1 MMMMLKSTM
10 AMVAGAVLFVSAAT
24 GGGRVAEEAT
34 ISKLSAGVGAMTG
47 EFSRKA
53 RRCVDQF
60 TFTSVSAEFTG
71 LPYVAVRRGDKKKPG
86 AAFAFDV
93 DREVVVYLLVH
104 NLQGRSYTPP
114 GWTLTVLV
122 SAWKGT
128 ARHSD
133 TVCMKRFAKGTVS
146 IPPHPRRKPN
156 GTHGIPHLA
165 VVATRPL
172 EVEPV
177 PSPLESMTAIGKVA
191 ARPSLAIAASPLS
204 VGFETLDRRMF
215 HPERTYAHLA
225 KLGVKWARVQT
236 GWARTETTKGKFD
249 FAWLDA
255 VVDNLRKVGVQP
267 WFSLSYGNRL
277 YSPKAPD
284 ASAVAWVPMFD
295 EAARQGWTR
304 YTRAIARHFRG
315 RVRHYEIWNEVNIGF
330 WGPKK
335 PNPKDYVDFL
345 KLTVPMLRAEV
356 PDVVIIGG
364 AFAGMPLTFLKQCL
378 DAGMADHV
386 DRVSYHPYRPMPE
399 SGGYARQLAG
409 FRTALRAHKPTIR
422 LWQGEN
428 GTPSQRGGV
437 GAMGSL
443 PWTEAR
449 QAKWL
454 TRRILTDLHHGVELT
469 SYFHTVDL
477 VNYNWGKGGS
487 GRTNYKGLLRG
498 TDYTPKPSYFAYQC
512 LCALFDAETT
522 RAALKADLAP
532 VADDHEPIKPTGIVW
547 APFVRGGRAL
557 CAYWRPVS
565 LLRNHHPRR
574 LRLTLHTV
582 AAATLTNPVLVDP
595 LSGNIYPV
603 EATRGKDGVWVFE
616 SLPLLDYAL
625 LLTDRSVAE
634 AKRR

>member
-1 MMMMLKSTM
+1 MTFRCRM
-10 AMVAGAVLFVSAAT
+10 ALVAGLVQLVCAPVAVTRAAEVAAISNLPDGLGAAT
-24 GGGRVAEEAT
+24 GT
-34 ISKLSAGVGAMTG
+34 
-47 EFSRKA
+47 FSRKA
-53 RRCVDQF
+53 HRCVDQF
-60 TFTSVSAEFTG
+60 TFTSVSPELKG
-71 LPYVAVRRGDKKKPG
+71 LPCVAVRRGDRKKPG

-93 DREVVVYLLVH
+93 DRDVVVYLLVH
-104 NLQGRSYTPP
+104 NLQGKSYAPP
-114 GWTLTVLV
+114 GWKLTDLV
-122 SAWKGT
+122 AAWKGE

-133 TVCMKRFAKGTVS
+133 TVYMKRFAKGTVA
-146 IPPHPRRKPN
+146 IPPHPLRKTN

-165 VVATRPL
+165 VVATRPV
-172 EVEPV
+172 EIEPV
-177 PSPLESMTAIGKVA
+177 PSPLESMTPIGKVA
-191 ARPSLAIAASPLS
+191 ARPSVAIAASPLS

-236 GWARTETTKGKFD
+236 GWARTETAKGQFD

-255 VVDNLRKVGVQP
+255 VVDNLRQIGIQP

-295 EAARQGWTR
+295 DEARRGWTR

-345 KLTVPMLRAEV
+345 KLTVPVLRQEL
-356 PDVVIIGG
+356 PDVAIIGG
-364 AFAGMPLTFLKQCL
+364 AFAGMPLTFLQQCL
-378 DAGMADHV
+378 DAGMADYA

-399 SGGYARQLAG
+399 SGGYARQLAA
-409 FRTALRAHKPTIR
+409 FRAALRTHKPGIR

-428 GTPSQRGGV
+428 GAPSQRGGI
-437 GAMGSL
+437 GAMGGL
-443 PWTEAR
+443 PWTETR

-477 VNYNWGKGGS
+477 VNYNWGKGGT

-498 TDYTPKPSYFAYQC
+498 TDYTPKPSFLAYQC
-512 LCALFDAETT
+512 LCALFDAQT
-522 RAALKADLAP
+522 APAKLQADLASVP
-532 VADDHEPIKPTGIVW
+532 DDHEPIKPNGIFW
-547 APFVRGGRAL
+547 APFARGGRAL
-557 CAYWRPVS
+557 CAWWLPAS
-565 LLRNHHPRR
+565 LLRNSHPRR
-574 LRLTLHTV
+574 LRLTLHTTP
-582 AAATLTNPVLVDP
+582 AATLEAPVLVDP
-595 LSGNIYPV
+595 LSGNIHPV
-603 EATRGKDGVWVFE
+603 KATRGKGGTWAFDA
-616 SLPLLDYAL
+616 LPLLDYPL
-625 LLTDRSVAE
+625 LLTDRAVAE
-634 AKRR
+634 ARSPKH